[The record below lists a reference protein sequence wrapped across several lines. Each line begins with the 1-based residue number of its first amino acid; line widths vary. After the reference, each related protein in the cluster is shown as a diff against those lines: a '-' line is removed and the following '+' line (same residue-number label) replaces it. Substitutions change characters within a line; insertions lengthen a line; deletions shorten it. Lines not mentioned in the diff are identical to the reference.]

1 LQLDTGCLLKPFA
14 KADADFTCQQSYAP
28 QAYSHTIHEYMCAR
42 AHIHTLRHTQT
53 HTHTHTL
60 AHTYVHKY
68 THKHTQHTNTY
79 THINI
84 NTQKLHLLF
93 TFCHRWAYRVY
104 WPSLNEDSADA
115 VINNPNQFGGCGGNS
130 VQDLHTIEFK

>member
-1 LQLDTGCLLKPFA
+1 MHPKHTHTQYTNTCVHAHTYTHLDTHK
-14 KADADFTCQQSYAP
+14 
-28 QAYSHTIHEYMCAR
+28 
-42 AHIHTLRHTQT
+42 

-104 WPSLNEDSADA
+104 WPSFNGDSTDA
-115 VINNPNQFGGCGGNS
+115 VINDPNQFEGCGGNS

>member
-53 HTHTHTL
+53 HTL
-60 AHTYVHKY
+60 AHTYVRTQILTQTHAILKY
-68 THKHTQHTNTY
+68 IQTCR
-79 THINI
+79 HIR
-84 NTQKLHLLF
+84 TLTLHLF
-93 TFCHRWAYRVY
+93 CTFCHRWAYRVY
-104 WPSLNEDSADA
+104 WPSLNGDSADA
-115 VINNPNQFGGCGGNS
+115 VINDPNQFGGCGGNS